1 MKVWKV
7 ISQKLLFGKQ
17 TCPKF
22 ISLALDP
29 CIQTPP
35 PEKDREEQKNIE
47 TTSYDILSI
56 SYVNQQEKVRRSKV
70 REQAR
75 RSND

>member
-1 MKVWKV
+1 
-7 ISQKLLFGKQ
+7 LYPN
-17 TCPKF
+17 T
-22 ISLALDP
+22 
-29 CIQTPP
+29 P

>member
-1 MKVWKV
+1 MLVFKPTPTEKV
-7 ISQKLLFGKQ
+7 
-17 TCPKF
+17 
-22 ISLALDP
+22 
-29 CIQTPP
+29 
-35 PEKDREEQKNIE
+35 REERKNIQ

-56 SYVNQQEKVRRSKV
+56 SYVNQQEKVGRSKV

>member
-1 MKVWKV
+1 VV
-7 ISQKLLFGKQ
+7 SRKLLSGKQ
-17 TCPKF
+17 TWPKF
-22 ISLALDP
+22 ILLALDA
-29 CIQTPP
+29 CIQTH
-35 PEKDREEQKNIE
+35 REERKNIQ

-56 SYVNQQEKVRRSKV
+56 SYVNQQEKVGRSKV